1 LHKDPFLNGWEESYR
16 LPRQSPTLSARSS
29 SHSTAVVQ
37 LLGAIEPYRFA
48 AVGEPSTGLPN
59 ISPETIISTR
69 RFCCRPAAMLLSA
82 TGLVLPKPCAVTIPE
97 FRPCETR

>member
-1 LHKDPFLNGWEESYR
+1 MPFRHALYRFIHGGLGRNRPDGTILLIEKRLDRFIKMDFGFRKRITNLHKDPFLNSWEESYR

-48 AVGEPSTGLPN
+48 AVGE
-59 ISPETIISTR
+59 
-69 RFCCRPAAMLLSA
+69 
-82 TGLVLPKPCAVTIPE
+82 
-97 FRPCETR
+97 